1 VILALDVGNTHLVAG
16 VFRGKELVV
25 SWRIAT
31 DPRKTEDEY
40 GIILLNLLAT
50 GNLRADQVEAVVAAS
65 VVPPLLPVLEK
76 LARKYF
82 QQEPLI
88 LGPGIRTG
96 MDIKYENP
104 REVGADRVA
113 NAVGAYSRYGGP
125 VIVVDFGTATTF
137 CAVSAAGEYLGG
149 AIAPGIGSA
158 TEALFRYAAKLPRI
172 ELVTPPRVIG
182 RNTVAS
188 MQAGII
194 FGFAGQVDAI
204 VRRMKEEL
212 PGVKKVVATGGLAN
226 QIAVESKTID
236 TVDDMLVLEGLRLI
250 YLRNREGE

>member
-1 VILALDVGNTHLVAG
+1 MILALDVGNTHLVAG

>member
-1 VILALDVGNTHLVAG
+1 
-16 VFRGKELVV
+16 
-25 SWRIAT
+25 
-31 DPRKTEDEY
+31 
-40 GIILLNLLAT
+40 
-50 GNLRADQVEAVVAAS
+50 
-65 VVPPLLPVLEK
+65 
-76 LARKYF
+76 
-82 QQEPLI
+82 
-88 LGPGIRTG
+88 
-96 MDIKYENP
+96 M
-104 REVGADRVA
+104 
-113 NAVGAYSRYGGP
+113 GAYSRYGGP

>member
-1 VILALDVGNTHLVAG
+1 MILALDVGNTHLVAG

-25 SWRIAT
+25 SWRVAT

-50 GNLRADQVEAVVAAS
+50 GNLRADQMEAVVAAS

-82 QQEPLI
+82 RQEPLI

-104 REVGADRVA
+104 REVGADRIA
-113 NAVGAYSRYGGP
+113 NAVAAYSRYGGP

-137 CAVSAAGEYLGG
+137 CAISAAGEYLGG
-149 AIAPGIGSA
+149 AIAPGIASA
-158 TEALFRYAAKLPRI
+158 TEALFRYAARLPRI
-172 ELVTPPRVIG
+172 ELLTPPRVIG

-204 VRRMKEEL
+204 VQRMRKEL
-212 PGVKKVVATGGLAN
+212 PGVKKVVATGGLAD
-226 QIAVESKTID
+226 QIAMESKTID
-236 TVDDMLVLEGLRLI
+236 TVDNMLVLEGLRLI
-250 YLRNREGE
+250 YLRNRDGE

>member
-1 VILALDVGNTHLVAG
+1 MILALDVGNTHLVAG

-137 CAVSAAGEYLGG
+137 CAVSAVGEYLGG

>member
-1 VILALDVGNTHLVAG
+1 MILALDVGNTHLVAG
-16 VFRGKELVV
+16 IFRGEELLV

-40 GIILLNLLAT
+40 GIILLQLLAT
-50 GNLRADQVEAVVAAS
+50 ANLRAKQVEAVVAAS

-76 LARKYF
+76 LSQKYF
-82 QQEPLI
+82 RREPLI
-88 LGPGIRTG
+88 LGPGVRTG
-96 MDIKYENP
+96 MDVKYENP
-104 REVGADRVA
+104 REVGADRIA
-113 NAVGAYSRYGGP
+113 NAVAAYSRYGGP

-172 ELVTPPRVIG
+172 ELVTPSQVIG
-182 RNTVAS
+182 RNTVTS

-204 VRRMKEEL
+204 VGRMKDEL
-212 PGVKKVVATGGLAN
+212 AGTKKVVATGGLADL
-226 QIAVESKTID
+226 IAAESKTID
-236 TVDDMLVLEGLRLI
+236 IVDNMLVLEGLRLI
-250 YLRNREGE
+250 YHRNQDKE